1 MDKDKVLRDSI
12 QRVQCVTLGC
22 SKNRVDSEHLLRQL
36 QAAGM
41 QIAPEAENLYEGRVD
56 AVILNT
62 CGFIQDAKEE
72 SIEAILDAVQAKQEG
87 CVRYVFVFGCLSQRY
102 REDLPDLIPEVDGY
116 FGAYDIRPLLER
128 MGVPYDP
135 QLATRR
141 YLTTPSHYA
150 YLKISEGCDRT
161 CSYCAIPKIRGKHCS
176 VPMEALVEEAQ
187 SLVAQ
192 GARELIVVA
201 QDTTYYGLDR
211 YRKRML
217 APLLE
222 RLSQISGVDWLRVHY
237 SYPDAFPEDVLEIMA
252 QDPKVAPYID
262 IPLQHISDK
271 VLSAMRRSID
281 GAQTRALIEKI
292 RNRVPDAVL
301 RTTLIVGHPG
311 EGKREFRQLLD
322 FVADYRFERLG
333 AFPYSEEEGTWGAAN
348 LKDTLSRRIKQER
361 YEELME
367 LQSGIS
373 YEYNLSRVGTR
384 ERVLIDSVSEDG
396 VYVARTQKES
406 PEVDGEVLIR
416 PTDGAA
422 DRRLIGQFAEVEI
435 AHADEYDLLA
445 NFI

>member
-1 MDKDKVLRDSI
+1 MHTGVTDSI
-12 QRVQCVTLGC
+12 HRIQCVTLGC

-41 QIAPEAENLYEGRVD
+41 DVAPEAENLAEGRVD

-87 CVRYVFVFGCLSQRY
+87 LVKRVYVFGCLSQRY
-102 REDLPDLIPEVDGY
+102 RAELPELMPEVDGF
-116 FGAYDIRPLLER
+116 FGAYDICPLLEVL
-128 MGVPYDP
+128 GVPYRP
-135 QLATRR
+135 ELATRR
-141 YLTTPSHYA
+141 LLTTPSHYA

-176 VPMEALVEEAQ
+176 VPMESLLEEAQ
-187 SLVAQ
+187 SLADAGV
-192 GARELIVVA
+192 RELIVVA
-201 QDTTYYGLDR
+201 QDTTYYGLDL
-211 YRKRML
+211 YRKRNL

-222 RLSQISGVDWLRVHY
+222 RLSLISGIDWLRVHY
-237 SYPDAFPEDVLEIMA
+237 SYPDSFPEDVLDVMA
-252 QDPKVAPYID
+252 NNPKVAPYID

-271 VLSAMRRSID
+271 VLSAMRRSVN
-281 GAQTRALIEKI
+281 GQQTRALVEKI
-292 RNRVPDAVL
+292 RSRVPEAVL

-311 EGKREFRQLLD
+311 EGKREFRELLD
-322 FVADYRFERLG
+322 FVEAYRFERLG
-333 AFPYSEEEGTWGAAN
+333 AFPYSEEEGTWGAAH
-348 LKDTLSRRIKQER
+348 LKDTLSRRVKQER

-373 YEYNLSRVGTR
+373 YEYNQSRIGSH
-384 ERVLIDSVSEDG
+384 ERVLIDSISEDG

-406 PEVDGEVLIR
+406 PEVDGEVLIK
-416 PTDGAA
+416 PQDGEA
-422 DRRLIGQFAEVEI
+422 DRSRIGQFAEVEI
-435 AHADEYDLLA
+435 VHADEYDLLA